1 MQYIIL
7 NKILIEIR
15 FADQSSLQMNILKL
29 SITKG
34 HQRVQKLRLVSW
46 PTSRPFSASI
56 YSFMLHQVN
65 LDLFRRHVQVFDHI
79 DEVESAFI
87 WENIQQLLLYL
98 GLQVVVN
105 VVL

>member
-34 HQRVQKLRLVSW
+34 HQRVQKLRLVS
-46 PTSRPFSASI
+46 
-56 YSFMLHQVN
+56 
-65 LDLFRRHVQVFDHI
+65 
-79 DEVESAFI
+79 
-87 WENIQQLLLYL
+87 
-98 GLQVVVN
+98 
-105 VVL
+105 